1 MKSHISQSELSFLL
15 EGFDTLLMKIYIPF
29 HTDLAKH
36 HTKFINWDGWRR
48 VLRGITQ
55 RLYSPTLSLNW
66 LNELKLI
73 SSSLT
78 IIMRANSV
86 IPMTFFWHSP
96 CWFPLS
102 RPGCRPAA
110 AMYVLPIVLIFSM
123 FENSGFDRSCQ
134 KKRITWYF
142 FLLRKG
148 LTFLN
153 QSILYYLSNLF
164 YFYEWF

>member
-1 MKSHISQSELSFLL
+1 M
-15 EGFDTLLMKIYIPF
+15 
-29 HTDLAKH
+29 
-36 HTKFINWDGWRR
+36 
-48 VLRGITQ
+48 
-55 RLYSPTLSLNW
+55 YSPTLSLNW

-134 KKRITWYF
+134 KKRINWYF

-148 LTFLN
+148 LTFFKPIYTVL
-153 QSILYYLSNLF
+153 SFKFILFLWMILESFQVNPAPKLKHIYILLLQEIFLKKIIY
-164 YFYEWF
+164 

>member
-1 MKSHISQSELSFLL
+1 M
-15 EGFDTLLMKIYIPF
+15 
-29 HTDLAKH
+29 
-36 HTKFINWDGWRR
+36 
-48 VLRGITQ
+48 
-55 RLYSPTLSLNW
+55 YSPTLSLNW

-110 AMYVLPIVLIFSM
+110 AMYVLPMVLIFSM

-134 KKRITWYF
+134 KKNYGNTYLVFFSSKKKFNFFKPIYTVLSFKFILFLWMILESFLVNPAPKLKHIYITVARNFSEENNLLISLSWF
-142 FLLRKG
+142 FKWII
-148 LTFLN
+148 THPC
-153 QSILYYLSNLF
+153 
-164 YFYEWF
+164 